1 MNRYLILLRHAEAER
16 DDAGGDINRPL
27 TPRGTESIVLLGEKL
42 RSRNEHVQKI
52 CSSTALR
59 AAQTARGVCHY
70 LGHDEKH
77 IVWDKSLY
85 LASSDELLDFLA
97 GCPDTCECLL
107 LVGHNPGL
115 QNLLRYLAAAE
126 SLPVDS
132 SMTTA
137 AMAKLEIQED
147 WALLRPACAKIVYLI
162 KP

>member
-16 DDAGGDINRPL
+16 DDGGGDINRPL
-27 TPRGTESIVLLGEKL
+27 TLRGAGSVALLGENL
-42 RSRNEHVQKI
+42 RSRGERVQKI
-52 CSSTALR
+52 YSSTALR
-59 AAQTARGVCHY
+59 AVQTARDLCPH
-70 LGHDEKH
+70 LGYDSREIILEK
-77 IVWDKSLY
+77 DLY
-85 LASSDELLDFLA
+85 LASSEGLLDFLA
-97 GCPDTCECLL
+97 ACPDTCERVL

-115 QNLLRYLAAAE
+115 QNLLRYLATAE

-147 WALLRPACAKIVYLI
+147 WALLRPACAKLLYLI